1 MTTLNND
8 LQLTFD
14 RFVKSEILP
23 QHKCKQH
30 LRTIAEPH
38 SVNSLHNIV
47 IARKCKICGH
57 VFEYFDRMDWIN
69 NFYYSMF
76 AKLCFSI

>member
-1 MTTLNND
+1 MMTTLNND

-30 LRTIAEPH
+30 LRTIEETH

-47 IARKCKICGH
+47 IARKCKCKICGDA
-57 VFEYFDRMDWIN
+57 FEYYDPNGLD
-69 NFYYSMF
+69 
-76 AKLCFSI
+76 

>member
-14 RFVKSEILP
+14 QFVKSEILP

-30 LRTIAEPH
+30 LRTIEETH
-38 SVNSLHNIV
+38 SVNSFHNIV
-47 IARKCKICGH
+47 VARKCKCKFCGE
-57 VFEYFDRMDWIN
+57 VFEYYDPNGLD
-69 NFYYSMF
+69 
-76 AKLCFSI
+76 K